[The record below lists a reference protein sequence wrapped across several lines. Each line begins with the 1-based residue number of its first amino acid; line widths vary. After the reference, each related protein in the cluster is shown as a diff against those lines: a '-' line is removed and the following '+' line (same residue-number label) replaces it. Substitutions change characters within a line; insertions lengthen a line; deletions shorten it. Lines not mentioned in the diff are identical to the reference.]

1 MPSVK
6 DGCTALINGLK
17 SELMLARDLAR
28 RVSTASCEIKDAM
41 KLSEQHIRSS
51 RALIATPVVAMSQR
65 PADAP
70 LTAREMQVLKL
81 VAKGE
86 SSKKIG
92 HELGIS
98 IKTVEFHRS
107 NAVRKLRLGNRAD
120 IVRYALV
127 RGWLQVSL
135 PEATS
140 SPAGRRKT

>member
-1 MPSVK
+1 
-6 DGCTALINGLK
+6 
-17 SELMLARDLAR
+17 
-28 RVSTASCEIKDAM
+28 M

-92 HELGIS
+92 HELGIN
-98 IKTVEFHRS
+98 IKTVEFH
-107 NAVRKLRLGNRAD
+107 
-120 IVRYALV
+120 
-127 RGWLQVSL
+127 
-135 PEATS
+135 
-140 SPAGRRKT
+140 

>member
-6 DGCTALINGLK
+6 DGCAALINGLK

-51 RALIATPVVAMSQR
+51 RALIVTPVVAMSQR

-120 IVRYALV
+120 IVSEICGLS
-127 RGWLQVSL
+127 WQIC
-135 PEATS
+135 
-140 SPAGRRKT
+140 K

>member
-1 MPSVK
+1 MCSSDQWPQIRVDACARSGPQSQYGIVR
-6 DGCTALINGLK
+6 DQRCDEAQRTAYPIEG
-17 SELMLARDLAR
+17 
-28 RVSTASCEIKDAM
+28 
-41 KLSEQHIRSS
+41 
-51 RALIATPVVAMSQR
+51 RALIATPVVAMNQR

-70 LTAREMQVLKL
+70 LTPREMQVLKL

-120 IVRYALV
+120 IVSEICGLS
-127 RGWLQVSL
+127 WQIC
-135 PEATS
+135 
-140 SPAGRRKT
+140 K